1 MTEDDPE
8 DFSFEVEAQPAI
20 GEILSKRKE
29 IALKKE
35 KLLRTAEDNLTFQP
49 TLYARPGDIRS
60 KVDPLVSRFDR
71 LYGDAV
77 KRLEVD
83 PKSRSRHDDR
93 ELTFKP
99 SISAKARSFSTD
111 RRASDLVNSMHKGI
125 GVGRTPPKESSKNPC
140 LFKPT
145 ISKRASSMERTSSV
159 VDTTSRLYA
168 SKDAYKQK
176 LDLKKAADDKRNAE
190 VCTFSPIMPAK
201 IRMNTITGSLIQKSP
216 NLADR
221 LNSYAA
227 TKKSKLEQEKA
238 SQELRSMEGV
248 TFQPKLI
255 SKSKNATMSQ
265 PVGASTQRG
274 RDAAVKIIAGNRFDH
289 LYKDAVKR
297 KAEDKL
303 TRSKVDEG
311 HMTTVSGKAKTMPT
325 DRKAADPVSSSPG
338 KTTECRK
345 VTSLESPVDDSSYKP
360 VISSRASSL
369 DRSASALI
377 ERLYVSGDSE
387 RMSKLKCEAAERE
400 LEECPFSPDISPSNK
415 GGSPLDSSMSSE
427 KSLNT
432 VERLLKYGEEKKR
445 KLYEEKIARAQIN
458 MSDVTFQPK
467 LPKSPPA
474 RLECEEN
481 IITGGNG
488 NQFDRLYNDAMKRK
502 SSESSIRLELDES
515 YQQIS
520 PKVSKS
526 IFEDIGKRS
535 KDSAEKKV
543 EASRTREVLLDT
555 VEAPIASSR
564 ANPVDRSS
572 SRLVRERLK
581 MSVEKKREEKTPEKR
596 VAAEKI
602 IEPNLTACHLRSIRS
617 RSPSVESTGRSVSTF
632 SQGSSSLNSAKMAGR
647 LAKDPAGSVVKRRME
662 EERRLKAEK
671 ELAAVKLNFAK
682 AEKEIQVARSRSNSK
697 GNSPAKISPRLTP
710 PTSARRE
717 SVQSL
722 RSAEPSKGLMLSPST
737 SKRSPLKS
745 TTPTK
750 TILDVRPASR
760 AEIPFGRNV

>member
-1 MTEDDPE
+1 MNADDPA
-8 DFSFEVEAQPAI
+8 DFSIEVEDQPKN

-35 KLLRTAEDNLTFQP
+35 KLLRTSEENLTFQP
-49 TLYARPGDIRS
+49 TLYARPGDVKS
-60 KVDPLVSRFDR
+60 KGTPLVSRFDR

-77 KRLEVD
+77 NRLEGD

-99 SISAKARSFSTD
+99 SISPKARSFSTD

-125 GVGRTPPKESSKNPC
+125 GVGRTPPKESPKDSC

-145 ISKRASSMERTSSV
+145 ISKRASSVERASSL
-159 VDTTSRLYA
+159 VDTTSRLYG

-176 LDLKKAADDKRNAE
+176 MDLRKAADDKRNAE
-190 VCTFSPIMPAK
+190 ACTFSPMMSAK
-201 IRMNTITGSLIQKSP
+201 IRVNTISASLTPKSP

-221 LNSYAA
+221 LSSYAA
-227 TKKSKLEQEKA
+227 NKKSKLEQEKA
-238 SQELRSMEGV
+238 SQESRIMEGV

-255 SKSKNATMSQ
+255 SKSKNATVSQ
-265 PVGASTQRG
+265 SVGASTQRG
-274 RDAAVKIIAGNRFDH
+274 RDAAVKTIAGNRFDH

-297 KAEDKL
+297 KTEDNL
-303 TRSKVDEG
+303 TRLKVDEG
-311 HMTTVSGKAKTMPT
+311 HVTIVSGKARTMST
-325 DRKAADPVSSSPG
+325 DRKAADQISSSPD
-338 KTTECRK
+338 KTTG
-345 VTSLESPVDDSSYKP
+345 SVDDNSNKSA
-360 VISSRASSL
+360 ISVRASSV

-387 RMSKLKCEAAERE
+387 RMSKLRCEAAERE
-400 LEECPFSPDISPSNK
+400 HEECPFSPDISPSNK
-415 GGSPLDSSMSSE
+415 GAFQLDASMSSE

-445 KLYEEKIARAQIN
+445 KLYEDKIARAQIN

-474 RLECEEN
+474 RLECDEN
-481 IITGGNG
+481 IITGGNE

-526 IFEDIGKRS
+526 IFEDTGKKS
-535 KDSAEKKV
+535 KDSAEKKKI
-543 EASRTREVLLDT
+543 ETLRTSKVLLDT
-555 VEAPIASSR
+555 VETPIASSR

-572 SRLVRERLK
+572 SRLVKERVKLNG
-581 MSVEKKREEKTPEKR
+581 EKKREEQIPGKR
-596 VAAEKI
+596 VAVEKV
-602 IEPNLTACHLRSIRS
+602 IEPNLTARHLRNIRS

-647 LAKDPAGSVVKRRME
+647 IARDPAGSVVKRRME

-682 AEKEIQVARSRSNSK
+682 AEKEMQIARSRSNSK
-697 GNSPAKISPRLTP
+697 VTSPTKISPRVTP

-722 RSAEPSKGLMLSPST
+722 KSAEPSKGVMLSPST
-737 SKRSPLKS
+737 SKRSPLTS
-745 TTPTK
+745 TPPKRTS
-750 TILDVRPASR
+750 LDVKPATR
-760 AEIPFGRNV
+760 ADLPFGRNV